1 MTSWSSL
8 YVFVI
13 FMAVLLWPAMEYNKN
28 NDVDPNPLFDIF
40 FFFDIEL
47 KFFFKVPL
55 LEKKQYVAFLIKG

>member
-28 NDVDPNPLFDIF
+28 NDVILTPYLTF
-40 FFFDIEL
+40 FFFFGIDL
-47 KFFFKVPL
+47 KFFLK
-55 LEKKQYVAFLIKG
+55 